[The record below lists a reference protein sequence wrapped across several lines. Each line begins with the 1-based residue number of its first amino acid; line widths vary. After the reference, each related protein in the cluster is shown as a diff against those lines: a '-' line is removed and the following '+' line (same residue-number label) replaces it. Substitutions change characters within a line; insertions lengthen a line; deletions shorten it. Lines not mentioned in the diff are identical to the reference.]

1 MSAIPTI
8 VMQKVESSQFAAIGH
23 VPELNL
29 LAIQFHPKKST
40 GESDIYH
47 YQGVSAEMFA
57 EFLAAESQGS
67 FFIQRIKKCADQFP
81 YTKVDQALFNHTAPQ
96 PTALMAT
103 EPVAAPA
110 LTKEL
115 LAMAL
120 HGREY
125 PFALTDEEQAQ
136 AATAGLVVIFGSG
149 DDSFEARGAFAGQQY
164 VYDHGTVLI
173 DSKGLLPER
182 GNIDDDAELRDFF
195 VREPLA
201 KKVDAIFGTVAPEPS
216 WTYSTALPHATFE
229 IIEDG
234 EVYCRGIVISVADL
248 SGAA

>member
-8 VMQKVESSQFAAIGH
+8 TMQRVQSSQFAAIGH

-57 EFLAAESQGS
+57 EFLGAESQGS

-81 YTKVDQALFNHTAPQ
+81 YTKVDQALFNHTAQVP
-96 PTALMAT
+96 AVKSLA
-103 EPVAAPA
+103 ESIAAPA

-120 HGREY
+120 NGREY
-125 PFALTDEEQAQ
+125 PFALTDEEQSQ
-136 AATAGLVVIFGSG
+136 AAAAGLVVIFGSS
-149 DDSFEARGAFAGQQY
+149 DDSFEARGAVTGQQY

-173 DSKGLLPER
+173 DGKGILPER
-182 GNIDDDAELRDFF
+182 DNIDDDTEIRDFIA
-195 VREPLA
+195 REPLA
-201 KKVDAIFGTVAPEPS
+201 KKVEAIFGTVAPEPS

-229 IIEDG
+229 IMEDG

-248 SGAA
+248 GGAA